1 MENPLQEYMREEE
14 ITPSEL
20 SDKLMVS
27 LSTVYSWIRG
37 DTAPSIGNMRNLARK
52 MGMKSSVLKWKWR
65 KWENEQNDATS
76 CTEDSHSIGE
86 NEKKEEKDEMP
97 EVQKESNES

>member
-1 MENPLQEYMREEE
+1 MDNPLQEYMREEE

-37 DTAPSIGNMRNLARK
+37 DTRPSTGNMRNLARK

-65 KWENEQNDATS
+65 KWEEDRINATS
-76 CTEDSHSIGE
+76 CSEDSHST
-86 NEKKEEKDEMP
+86 KEETDE
-97 EVQKESNES
+97 